1 MITPKQCKV
10 GQTVTFEG
18 YADDFGR
25 HIVAVEFSFDD
36 WKTFATFDTSGSD
49 PNKSIHWTY
58 AYTPTQPG
66 TYHLKVRSVTEDG
79 RKSPVAAEATLFVI
93 EE

>member
-1 MITPKQCKV
+1 MIAPKQCKV

-18 YADDFGR
+18 YADDYGR
-25 HIVAVEFSFDD
+25 HIVAVEFTFDD
-36 WKTFATFDTSGSD
+36 WKTVARYDTSESNPD
-49 PNKSIHWTY
+49 LMIHWTY

-66 TYHLKVRSVTEDG
+66 IYQLKVRSVTEDG
-79 RKSPVAAEATLFVI
+79 RVSPIAAEATLYV